1 MCAPNSPGEDGELYI
16 VLYTIYG
23 KLYDKHT
30 GTRKLAL
37 ATRSP
42 IVGISSRV
50 TRDRFDGHERSTQN
64 DFARWPKDKEAK
76 DKRLAGSRRE
86 TRNVERKEGE
96 GRRRRSQ
103 RFVAVNAWTIAS
115 GLTEVTPTSGRG
127 KQMPVDLRGYGREDN
142 GASAKRTAGSRTF

>member
-1 MCAPNSPGEDGELYI
+1 MVN
-16 VLYTIYG
+16 YTTN
-23 KLYDKHT
+23 T

-64 DFARWPKDKEAK
+64 DFARRPKDKEAK

-103 RFVAVNAWTIAS
+103 RFVAVNA
-115 GLTEVTPTSGRG
+115 
-127 KQMPVDLRGYGREDN
+127 
-142 GASAKRTAGSRTF
+142 

>member
-64 DFARWPKDKEAK
+64 DFAR
-76 DKRLAGSRRE
+76 
-86 TRNVERKEGE
+86 
-96 GRRRRSQ
+96 
-103 RFVAVNAWTIAS
+103 
-115 GLTEVTPTSGRG
+115 
-127 KQMPVDLRGYGREDN
+127 
-142 GASAKRTAGSRTF
+142 